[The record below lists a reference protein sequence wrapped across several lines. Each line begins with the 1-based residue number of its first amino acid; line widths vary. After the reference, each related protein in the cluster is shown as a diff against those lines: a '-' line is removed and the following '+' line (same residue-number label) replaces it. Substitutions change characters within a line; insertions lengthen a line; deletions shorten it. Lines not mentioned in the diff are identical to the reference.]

1 MNSTP
6 IFSNEITQE
15 NWYHLGII
23 FGIIIGITNE
33 KSKKFETTKAE
44 LNAKNCKK
52 AYFLTCF
59 LHLNET
65 APLFFNS
72 VYPLLYVSDKVIPAA
87 TRNL

>member
-33 KSKKFETTKAE
+33 KSKEFETIKAE

-52 AYFLTCF
+52 HTF
-59 LHLNET
+59 
-65 APLFFNS
+65 
-72 VYPLLYVSDKVIPAA
+72 
-87 TRNL
+87 